1 METKPYVC
9 GHCDAEVPA
18 PPEGA
23 SSVECPSCHKKLVVP
38 DGVESGATLKVAE
51 KQPSKKQE
59 KRKHA
64 AEAWGPAS
72 SDVERKPAPPEKKDQ
87 LWLYLAGAAVVA
99 APVGYFLRNDA
110 KAKQAT
116 IDDLKKQMLA
126 ERVKER
132 REELSMQAE
141 KLTQS
146 TGNEVS
152 AGFTLMSFAV
162 GAAVMV
168 AAMGLGARPRKA
180 AFAFAIPLLVAA
192 LYGVYEA
199 GILSMIV
206 SSLLAVGL
214 IYYMTGEP
222 DPKNRREIALFRE
235 FPARRQVLLE
245 LDDEVPFSSIVQRSH
260 AGGVPKVLREVK
272 ELPPPFPL
280 VLPVVGDGTVAAC
293 FQLKRKLAYV
303 AFVEHDDNSVS
314 DYVTVLMKLDENGPS
329 FTARPL
335 PIVDGVRV
343 QNTGLVFREDPDF
356 SNQYLIEVPP
366 RHDPQ
371 AIRSFLSHV
380 VREELLT
387 FPAVWLAVHGNV
399 MALTLYGP
407 FDAEKVDNLV
417 DVADVLFAEY
427 GADEGPS
434 LLEPDGVESAGAPK
448 RKKAKASGP
457 ASSTAAT
464 A

>member
-1 METKPYVC
+1 MYV
-9 GHCDAEVPA
+9 
-18 PPEGA
+18 
-23 SSVECPSCHKKLVVP
+23 
-38 DGVESGATLKVAE
+38 
-51 KQPSKKQE
+51 
-59 KRKHA
+59 
-64 AEAWGPAS
+64 
-72 SDVERKPAPPEKKDQ
+72 
-87 LWLYLAGAAVVA
+87 AGAAVVA
-99 APVGYFLRNDA
+99 APAGYFLRSDA
-110 KAKQAT
+110 KSKQAK
-116 IDDLKKQMLA
+116 IDDLKKQIGA

-132 REELSMQAE
+132 REDLSMQTE
-141 KLTQS
+141 KLTQ
-146 TGNEVS
+146 TMGNEASGGV
-152 AGFTLMSFAV
+152 ALMGFAV
-162 GAAVMV
+162 GAAIMV

-180 AFAFAIPLLVAA
+180 AFAFALPLLVSA

-222 DPKNRREIALFRE
+222 DPKNRREIDLFRE
-235 FPARRQVLLE
+235 FPARRAVLLE
-245 LDDEVPFSSIVQRSH
+245 LDDEVPFSAIVQRSRQS
-260 AGGVPKVLREVK
+260 VPKVLREVK

-280 VLPVVGDGTVAAC
+280 ILPTIGDGKAAAY
-293 FQLKRKLAYV
+293 FQLKKKLAYV

-314 DYVTVLMKLDENGPS
+314 DYATVLMKLDENGPT

-343 QNTGLVFREDPDF
+343 QNTGVVFREDPEF
-356 SNQYLIEVPP
+356 SSQYLIEVPA

-371 AIRSFLSHV
+371 AIRAFLSHV

-387 FPAVWLAVHGNV
+387 FPAVWLSVHGNV

-434 LLEPDGVESAGAPK
+434 LLEPDGVESLGAPK
-448 RKKAKASGP
+448 RKRSKASSGT
-457 ASSTAAT
+457 ASSAAT